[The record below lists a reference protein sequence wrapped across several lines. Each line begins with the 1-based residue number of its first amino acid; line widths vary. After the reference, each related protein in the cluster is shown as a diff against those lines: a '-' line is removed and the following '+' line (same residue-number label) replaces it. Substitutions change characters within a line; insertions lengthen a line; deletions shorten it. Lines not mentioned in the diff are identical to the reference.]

1 MFIYWS
7 YRRTSLSWRIGWFLS
22 NVSLSASSTPLL
34 VFTIYIV
41 FLCHC
46 LNSDPRSKFF
56 ITSCPHDWMVIIVNI
71 HPGQFITSEV
81 AKVGNRRSLRVSVCG
96 QVVMVMM
103 VMMMMVVIMMMAFW
117 MILVMVVKIISD
129 RWKKKTKGS
138 TIETKGSVSHFLPFA

>member
-46 LNSDPRSKFF
+46 LNSDPAVNFS
-56 ITSCPHDWMVIIVNI
+56 SPHDWMVIIVNI

-96 QVVMVMM
+96 QVM
-103 VMMMMVVIMMMAFW
+103 MMMMVVMMMMAFW

>member
-96 QVVMVMM
+96 QVVV
-103 VMMMMVVIMMMAFW
+103 VMMMMVVFW

-129 RWKKKTKGS
+129 RWKKKTKGW